1 MFNERFLRGGSRR
14 KGQPEVEL
22 GSHENVIL
30 LTYKEFK
37 LVIQWIQDFIKYA
50 IFILTYFY

>member
-1 MFNERFLRGGSRR
+1 MFNERFLGGGSRR
-14 KGQPEVEL
+14 KWQPEVEL

-37 LVIQWIQDFIKYA
+37 LVI
-50 IFILTYFY
+50 